1 MLYLWATAASA
12 DLFISGRNDNR
23 PGWIGVLGI
32 LGILAT
38 LLLLDKLVLLLLGR
52 LLLIGRLVLLL
63 IDWLLLLLLDRF
75 LLLDRVVGWRVEAGC
90 VEGCKGNLDRYA
102 THRTRVDLQLSV
114 TTRRTSRTEDKSSP

>member
-1 MLYLWATAASA
+1 ML
-12 DLFISGRNDNR
+12 
-23 PGWIGVLGI
+23 
-32 LGILAT
+32 
-38 LLLLDKLVLLLLGR
+38 

-102 THRTRVDLQLSV
+102 THRTRADLQLSV